1 MEIFAG
7 KGLPPMPGK
16 EPQMQKKMFRGISTR
31 LPKLGAVIVA
41 GTLAVLVMT
50 PPAEARK
57 NRAMYT
63 VDGEFLM
70 PQNYRQWV
78 FVGAPVT
85 PNDMNAGK
93 AAFPEFH
100 HVYINPPAFAYYRKT
115 GKFRDGTV
123 IIKELVRVGGKS
135 AASGNG
141 YFPGDFIGLV
151 AAVKDGRR
159 FSSEPGH
166 WAYFSFTGEGGTAM
180 DSAAPQKTAACNAC
194 HQQNA
199 AEDWVFTQFYPVLR
213 AVKNKKSP

>member
-1 MEIFAG
+1 M
-7 KGLPPMPGK
+7 K
-16 EPQMQKKMFRGISTR
+16 ENLMRGISAR
-31 LPKLGAVIVA
+31 LPKTGAVIVA
-41 GTLAVLVMT
+41 GTLAVLIMS
-50 PPAEARK
+50 PHAEARK

-100 HVYINPPAFAYYRKT
+100 HVYINPAAFAYYKKT

-123 IIKELVRVGGKS
+123 IVKELVGVGGKS

-141 YFPGDFIGLV
+141 YFPGEFIGLV
-151 AAVKDGRR
+151 AAVKDGKR
-159 FSSEPGH
+159 FTREPGH
-166 WAYFSFTGEGGTAM
+166 WAYFSFSGEVGPAPA
-180 DSAAPQKTAACNAC
+180 SATPQPTAACNAC
-194 HQQNA
+194 HQKNA
-199 AEDWVFTQFYPVLR
+199 VEDWVFTQFYPVLR
-213 AVKNKKSP
+213 AVQKTRSPR